1 MKTLLAAALILTTTA
16 AMADWENVFM
26 NPDLAVNHEGHTTES
41 TVIYDPIATTYSG
54 NSDLFAGA
62 EAGDV
67 IDSDPTPSSLDRIGR
82 GNPDL
87 DCGCI

>member
-1 MKTLLAAALILTTTA
+1 MKTLLAAALSLAATA
-16 AMADWENVFM
+16 ATADWENRFM
-26 NPDLAVNHEGHTTES
+26 NPDLAVNYEEHTTVS
-41 TVIYDPIATTYSG
+41 TVIYDPVATTYSG

-67 IDSDPTPSSLDRIGR
+67 LRADPTPTSLDRIGR